1 MQITSVCPW
10 NIAHATFSSLAIT
23 QPRVCEHVMEGVCA
37 CVKVVRRGR
46 MTRTDTHT
54 LAGFNMFRTS
64 IVASDVQREQGYT
77 HTVLETASKGDLP
90 QEARTGFNLTGCLG
104 RGVHTILWSFG

>member
-1 MQITSVCPW
+1 
-10 NIAHATFSSLAIT
+10 
-23 QPRVCEHVMEGVCA
+23 MEGVCA

-90 QEARTGFNLTGCLG
+90 QEARTGFIWMLGEGGAHNSVEFRLICRNLRSRSACFTLL
-104 RGVHTILWSFG
+104 HFL